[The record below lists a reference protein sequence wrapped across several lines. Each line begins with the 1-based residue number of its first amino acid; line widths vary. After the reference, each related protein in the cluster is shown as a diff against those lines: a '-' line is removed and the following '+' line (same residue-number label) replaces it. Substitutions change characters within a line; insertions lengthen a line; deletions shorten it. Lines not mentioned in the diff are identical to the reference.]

1 MPERTIY
8 SLLQQTASRCG
19 DAPALHQP
27 CSEGGRRKYRVTTWN
42 EYLRAAGEIAAGLR
56 ALGIR
61 KGDVVGLASETRAE
75 FYLADIGV
83 MTAGAIA
90 AALYPSYPS
99 SELGRLLRDC
109 DSKAVFVEDA
119 STLTRLREAALTPA
133 AAQWILLSGEAEGAL
148 SLEAL
153 RRLGRD
159 ALAAEPGLLARL
171 QQEVGPA
178 DTAILYPTSGA
189 TGKPKMA
196 LVTHGALLANL
207 EMAPQV
213 LDLGPRDSTLAFLSS
228 AHVMQRVVIELLPL
242 ACGMPVWFSESLLR
256 LPQELKRIRP
266 TLFVA
271 PPRLWE
277 RVHSSIRAELLKRS
291 RLAQRLFEAAL
302 ELGFEAVRPRE
313 AGERPGLARR
323 ILPKLAGL
331 LLFARLRRRFGG
343 RLRVCAS
350 GSAPLG
356 KELNEF
362 FLAIGLPLIE
372 GYGLT
377 EGGIVILNRPGS
389 PRAGSIGKPLPGVE
403 VRLAE
408 DGELLLRSPT
418 LFAGYHKDPEATAR
432 VLRDGWLWTGD
443 IAEMDADGYL
453 SIKGRKKE
461 LIALSNGKK
470 IYPTRIEELFR
481 LEPIVGHVVPVGDG
495 KPYLAALVTVNAT
508 GAEALE
514 GPDAVAREVH
524 QAIARVNRNLA
535 PFEQIRRFR
544 IVDRDFTVASGELTP
559 TLKVRRAQVLANFR
573 DAVVEMYRD

>member
-8 SLLQQTASRCG
+8 SLLQQTAARCG

-27 CSEGGRRKYRVTTWN
+27 RFEDGRREYRVTTWN

-56 ALGIR
+56 ELGIR
-61 KGDVVGLASETRAE
+61 KGDVVGLDSETRAE
-75 FYLADIGV
+75 FYLADIGA

-90 AALYPSYPS
+90 AALYPSYPP
-99 SELGRLLRDC
+99 SELGRMLRDC

-119 STLTRLREAALTPA
+119 ETLTRLREAALTPA
-133 AAQWILLSGEAEGAL
+133 VQWILLTGEAEGAL

-153 RRLGRD
+153 RSLGRE
-159 ALAAEPGLLARL
+159 ALAADPGLLARL
-171 QQEVGPA
+171 QRQVGPA
-178 DTAILYPTSGA
+178 DPAILYPTSGA
-189 TGKPKMA
+189 TGEPKMA

-207 EMAPQV
+207 AMAPPV
-213 LDLGPRDSTLAFLSS
+213 LDLGPGDSTLAFLSS
-228 AHVMQRVVIELLPL
+228 AHIMQRVVIELLPL
-242 ACGMPVWFSESLLR
+242 ACGLPVWFSESLLR

-266 TLFVA
+266 TFFVA

-277 RVHSSIRAELLKRS
+277 RVHSSIRAELRKRS
-291 RLAQRLFEAAL
+291 RLTQRLFEAAL
-302 ELGFEAVRPRE
+302 ELRLEAIRPRE
-313 AGERPGLARR
+313 DGQRRSLAGR
-323 ILPKLAGL
+323 ILPQLAGR

-362 FLAIGLPLIE
+362 FLAIGLPLIQ

-377 EGGIVILNRPGS
+377 EGGIVILTRPGS
-389 PRAGSIGKPLPGVE
+389 PRAGSVGKPLPGVE

-408 DGELLLRSPT
+408 DGELLVYSPT
-418 LFAGYHKDPEATAR
+418 LFAGYYKDPEATAR

-443 IAEMDADGYL
+443 IAAMDAGGYL
-453 SIKGRKKE
+453 YIKGRKKE
-461 LIALSNGKK
+461 LIVLSNGKK
-470 IYPTRIEELFR
+470 IYPSRIEELFR

-495 KPYLAALVTVNAT
+495 KPYLAALVTVSAAA
-508 GAEALE
+508 AEALE
-514 GPDAVAREVH
+514 GPDAVAHEVY

-535 PFEQIRRFR
+535 SFEQIRRFR
-544 IVDRDFTVASGELTP
+544 MVDRDFTVASGELTP
-559 TLKVRRAQVLANFR
+559 TLKVRRARVLENFR
-573 DAVVEMYRD
+573 DAVAQMYRD

>member
-8 SLLQQTASRCG
+8 SLLQQTAARCG

-27 CSEGGRRKYRVTTWN
+27 RFVDGRRKYRVTTWN
-42 EYLRAAGEIAAGLR
+42 EYLRAVGEIAAGLR
-56 ALGIR
+56 ELGIR
-61 KGDVVGLASETRAE
+61 KGDVVGLDSETRAE
-75 FYLADIGV
+75 FYLADIGA

-90 AALYPSYPS
+90 AALYPSYPP
-99 SELGRLLRDC
+99 SELGRMLRDC

-119 STLTRLREAALTPA
+119 ETLTRLREAALTPA
-133 AAQWILLSGEAEGAL
+133 VQWILLTGEAEGAL

-153 RRLGRD
+153 RSLGRE
-159 ALAAEPGLLARL
+159 ALAAEPGLLERL

-178 DTAILYPTSGA
+178 DPAILYPTSGA
-189 TGKPKMA
+189 TGEPKMA

-207 EMAPQV
+207 AMAPPV
-213 LDLGPRDSTLAFLSS
+213 LDLGPGDSTLAFLSS
-228 AHVMQRVVIELLPL
+228 AHIMQRVVIELLPL
-242 ACGMPVWFSESLLR
+242 ACGLPVWFSESLLR

-277 RVHSSIRAELLKRS
+277 RVHSSIRAELRKRS
-291 RLAQRLFEAAL
+291 RLTQRLFEAAL
-302 ELGFEAVRPRE
+302 ELRLEAIRPRE
-313 AGERPGLARR
+313 DGQRRSLAGR
-323 ILPKLAGL
+323 ILPQLAGR

-362 FLAIGLPLIE
+362 FLAIGLPLIQ

-377 EGGIVILNRPGS
+377 EGGIVILTRPGS
-389 PRAGSIGKPLPGVE
+389 PRAGSVGKPLPGVE
-403 VRLAE
+403 VRQAE
-408 DGELLLRSPT
+408 DGELLVYSPT
-418 LFAGYHKDPEATAR
+418 LFAGYYKDPEATAR

-443 IAEMDADGYL
+443 IAAMDAGGYL
-453 SIKGRKKE
+453 YIKGRKKE
-461 LIALSNGKK
+461 LIVLSNGKK
-470 IYPTRIEELFR
+470 IYPSRIEELFR

-495 KPYLAALVTVNAT
+495 KPYLAALVTVSAAA
-508 GAEALE
+508 AEALE
-514 GPDAVAREVH
+514 GPDAVAHEVY

-535 PFEQIRRFR
+535 SFEQIRRFR
-544 IVDRDFTVASGELTP
+544 MVDRDFTVASGELTP
-559 TLKVRRAQVLANFR
+559 TLKVRRARVLENFR
-573 DAVVEMYRD
+573 DAVAQMYRD

>member
-8 SLLQQTASRCG
+8 SLLQQTAARCG

-27 CSEGGRRKYRVTTWN
+27 RFVDGRRKYRVTTWN
-42 EYLRAAGEIAAGLR
+42 EYLRAVGEIAAGLR
-56 ALGIR
+56 ELGIR
-61 KGDVVGLASETRAE
+61 KGDVVGLDSETRAE
-75 FYLADIGV
+75 FYLADIGA

-90 AALYPSYPS
+90 AALYPSYPP
-99 SELGRLLRDC
+99 SELGRMLRDC

-119 STLTRLREAALTPA
+119 ETLTRLREAALTPA
-133 AAQWILLSGEAEGAL
+133 VQWILLTGEAEGAL

-153 RRLGRD
+153 RSLGRE
-159 ALAAEPGLLARL
+159 ALAAEPGLLERL

-178 DTAILYPTSGA
+178 DPAILYPTSGA
-189 TGKPKMA
+189 TGEPKMA

-207 EMAPQV
+207 AMAPPV
-213 LDLGPRDSTLAFLSS
+213 LDLGPGDSTLAFLSS
-228 AHVMQRVVIELLPL
+228 AHIMQRVVIELLPL
-242 ACGMPVWFSESLLR
+242 ACGLPVWFSESLLR

-266 TLFVA
+266 TFFVA

-277 RVHSSIRAELLKRS
+277 RVHSSIRAELRKRS
-291 RLAQRLFEAAL
+291 RLTQRLFEAAL
-302 ELGFEAVRPRE
+302 ELRLEAIRPRE
-313 AGERPGLARR
+313 DGARRSLARR
-323 ILPKLAGL
+323 VLPQLAGR

-362 FLAIGLPLIE
+362 FLAIGLPLIQ

-377 EGGIVILNRPGS
+377 EGGIVILTRPGS
-389 PRAGSIGKPLPGVE
+389 PRAGSVGKPLPGVE

-408 DGELLLRSPT
+408 DGELLVYSPT
-418 LFAGYHKDPEATAR
+418 LFAGYYKDPEATAR

-443 IAEMDADGYL
+443 IAAMDAGGYL
-453 SIKGRKKE
+453 YIKGRKKE
-461 LIALSNGKK
+461 LIVLSNGKK
-470 IYPTRIEELFR
+470 IYPSRIEELFR

-495 KPYLAALVTVNAT
+495 KPYLAALVTVSAAA
-508 GAEALE
+508 AEALE
-514 GPDAVAREVH
+514 GPDAVAHEVY

-535 PFEQIRRFR
+535 SFEQIRRFR
-544 IVDRDFTVASGELTP
+544 MVDRDFTVASGELTP
-559 TLKVRRAQVLANFR
+559 TLKVRRARVLENFR
-573 DAVVEMYRD
+573 DAVAQMYRD

>member
-1 MPERTIY
+1 MPERTIH
-8 SLLQQTASRCG
+8 SLLQQAASRWG
-19 DAPALHQP
+19 DAPALHQARP
-27 CSEGGRRKYRVTTWN
+27 QNGRREYHVTTWN
-42 EYLRAAGEIAAGLR
+42 EYLRAVGEIAAGLR

-61 KGDVVGLASETRAE
+61 KGDVVGLDSETRAE

-90 AALYPSYPS
+90 AALYPSYPA
-99 SELGRLLRDC
+99 SELGRQLRDC
-109 DSKAVFVEDA
+109 DAKAVFVEDA
-119 STLTRLREAALTPA
+119 GTLTRLCEAALTPP
-133 AAQWILLSGEAEGAL
+133 AAQWVLLTGEAEGAL

-153 RRLGRD
+153 RGLGRD
-159 ALAAEPGLLARL
+159 ALAAEPGLIERL
-171 QQEVGPA
+171 QQEVGP
-178 DTAILYPTSGA
+178 DDPAILYPTSGA
-189 TGKPKMA
+189 TSEPKMA
-196 LVTHGALLANL
+196 LVAHGALLANL
-207 EMAPQV
+207 RMAPQV

-228 AHVMQRVVIELLPL
+228 AHIMQRLVIELLPL
-242 ACGMPVWFSESLLR
+242 VCGMPVWFSESLLR

-277 RVHSSIRAELLKRS
+277 RVHSSIRAELRKRS
-291 RLAQRLFEAAL
+291 RLAQGLFEAAL
-302 ELGFEAVRPRE
+302 ELELQAIRPRE
-313 AGERPGLARR
+313 SGQRPSFARR
-323 ILPKLAGL
+323 ILPKLAGR
-331 LLFARLRRRFGG
+331 LLFARLRGRFGG

-362 FLAIGLPLIE
+362 FLAIGLPLIQ

-377 EGGIVILNRPGS
+377 EGGIVILNRPQS
-389 PRAGSIGKPLPGVE
+389 PRAGSVGKPLPGVE

-408 DGELLLRSPT
+408 DGELSLRSPT
-418 LFAGYHKDPEATAR
+418 LFAGYYHDPEATAQ

-470 IYPTRIEELFR
+470 IYPSRIEELLR
-481 LEPIVGHVVPVGDG
+481 LEPIVGHAVPVGDA
-495 KPYLAALVTVNAT
+495 KPYLTALVTVNAAA
-508 GAEALE
+508 AEALD
-514 GPDAVAREVH
+514 GPDAVAREVY

-544 IVDRDFTVASGELTP
+544 IVDRDFTVLSGELTP
-559 TLKVRRAQVLANFR
+559 TLKVRRARVLENFR
-573 DAVVEMYRD
+573 DAVAQMYRD

>member
-8 SLLQQTASRCG
+8 SLLQQTAARCG

-27 CSEGGRRKYRVTTWN
+27 RFEDGRREYRVTTWN

-56 ALGIR
+56 ELGIR
-61 KGDVVGLASETRAE
+61 KGDVVGLDSETRAE
-75 FYLADIGV
+75 FYLADIGA

-90 AALYPSYPS
+90 AALYPSYPP
-99 SELGRLLRDC
+99 SELGRMLRDC

-119 STLTRLREAALTPA
+119 ETLTRLREAALTPA
-133 AAQWILLSGEAEGAL
+133 VQWILLTGEAEGAL
-148 SLEAL
+148 SLEDL
-153 RRLGRD
+153 RSLGRE
-159 ALAAEPGLLARL
+159 ALAAEPGLLERL

-178 DTAILYPTSGA
+178 DPAILYPTSGA
-189 TGKPKMA
+189 TGEPKMA

-207 EMAPQV
+207 AMAPPV
-213 LDLGPRDSTLAFLSS
+213 LDLGPGDSTLAFLSS
-228 AHVMQRVVIELLPL
+228 AHIMQRVVIELLPL
-242 ACGMPVWFSESLLR
+242 ACGLPVWFSESLLR

-266 TLFVA
+266 TFFVA

-277 RVHSSIRAELLKRS
+277 RVHSSIRAELRKRS
-291 RLAQRLFEAAL
+291 RLTQRLFEAAL
-302 ELGFEAVRPRE
+302 ELRLEAIRPRE
-313 AGERPGLARR
+313 DGQRRSLAGR
-323 ILPKLAGL
+323 ILPQLAGR

-362 FLAIGLPLIE
+362 FLAIGLPLIQ

-377 EGGIVILNRPGS
+377 EGGIVILTRPGS
-389 PRAGSIGKPLPGVE
+389 PRAGSVGKPLPGVE

-408 DGELLLRSPT
+408 DGELLVYSPT
-418 LFAGYHKDPEATAR
+418 LFAGYYKDPEATAR

-443 IAEMDADGYL
+443 IAAMDAGGYL
-453 SIKGRKKE
+453 YIKGRKKE
-461 LIALSNGKK
+461 LIVLSNGKK
-470 IYPTRIEELFR
+470 IYPSRIEELFR

-495 KPYLAALVTVNAT
+495 KPYLAALVTVSAAA
-508 GAEALE
+508 AEALE
-514 GPDAVAREVH
+514 GPDAVAHEVY

-535 PFEQIRRFR
+535 SFEQIRRFR
-544 IVDRDFTVASGELTP
+544 MVDRDFTVASGELTP
-559 TLKVRRAQVLANFR
+559 TLKVRRARVLENFR
-573 DAVVEMYRD
+573 DAVAQMYRD

>member
-8 SLLQQTASRCG
+8 SLLQQTAARCG

-27 CSEGGRRKYRVTTWN
+27 RFEDGRREYRVTTWN

-56 ALGIR
+56 ELGIR
-61 KGDVVGLASETRAE
+61 KGDVVGLDSETRAE
-75 FYLADIGV
+75 FYLADIGA

-90 AALYPSYPS
+90 AALYPSYPP
-99 SELGRLLRDC
+99 SELGRMLRDC

-119 STLTRLREAALTPA
+119 ETLTRLREAALTPA
-133 AAQWILLSGEAEGAL
+133 VQWILLTGEAEGAL
-148 SLEAL
+148 SLEDL
-153 RRLGRD
+153 RSLGRE
-159 ALAAEPGLLARL
+159 ALAAEPGLLERL

-178 DTAILYPTSGA
+178 DPAILYPTSGA
-189 TGKPKMA
+189 TGEPKMA

-207 EMAPQV
+207 AMAPPV
-213 LDLGPRDSTLAFLSS
+213 LDLGPGDSTLAFLSS
-228 AHVMQRVVIELLPL
+228 AHIMQRVVIELLPL
-242 ACGMPVWFSESLLR
+242 ACGLPVWFSESLLR

-266 TLFVA
+266 TFFVA

-277 RVHSSIRAELLKRS
+277 RVHSSIRAELRKRS
-291 RLAQRLFEAAL
+291 RLTQRLFEAAL
-302 ELGFEAVRPRE
+302 ELRLEAIRPRE
-313 AGERPGLARR
+313 DGARRSLAGR
-323 ILPKLAGL
+323 ILPQLAGR

-362 FLAIGLPLIE
+362 FLAIGLPLIQ

-377 EGGIVILNRPGS
+377 EGGIVILTRPGS
-389 PRAGSIGKPLPGVE
+389 PRAGSVGKPLPGVE

-408 DGELLLRSPT
+408 DGELLVYSPT
-418 LFAGYHKDPEATAR
+418 LFAGYYKDPEATAR

-443 IAEMDADGYL
+443 IAAMDAGGYL
-453 SIKGRKKE
+453 YIKGRKKE
-461 LIALSNGKK
+461 LIVLSNGKK
-470 IYPTRIEELFR
+470 IYPSRIEELFR

-495 KPYLAALVTVNAT
+495 KPYLAALVTVSAAA
-508 GAEALE
+508 AEALE
-514 GPDAVAREVH
+514 GPDAVAHEVY

-535 PFEQIRRFR
+535 SFEQIRRFR
-544 IVDRDFTVASGELTP
+544 MVDRDFTVASGELTP
-559 TLKVRRAQVLANFR
+559 TLKVRRARVLENFR
-573 DAVVEMYRD
+573 DAVAQMYRD